1 MEKNNP
7 LFLDTSI
14 LIARVVHS
22 PEMKDR
28 IAERTSKHSALVTSL
43 VVKQEFKRRLL
54 KEASYLL
61 KQLNAK
67 RSYNKVRRHVLDV
80 LTQRQY
86 RKQKICLQTLETV
99 FKHSDDA
106 ELTERLRRYLRTLL
120 RFGLSDF
127 AESVDYVLW
136 DSGCA
141 CSYFPIVE
149 KSQYV
154 AYDFGPDRCSK
165 EGENCG
171 VVNFVREREVSI
183 REILKHLQAI
193 PESDK
198 SAELKKS
205 EGFIQSVLTDPEQA
219 RELDPCLTVGD
230 LVIALE
236 SAKVPA
242 MYTLN
247 SRESQHLCRALRQ
260 DMVAQSPNY
269 NKDEVVCLAA
279 DEEWPK
285 F

>member
-1 MEKNNP
+1 MENNNP

-14 LIARVVHS
+14 MIARVIHS
-22 PEMKDR
+22 PEMKSR
-28 IAERTSKHSALVTSL
+28 IAERAGKHSAVVTSL
-43 VVKQEFKRRLL
+43 VVKQEFKRRFL

-67 RSYNKVRRHVLDV
+67 RSYSKVRRHVLDV
-80 LTQRQY
+80 LTLRHY

-99 FKHSDDA
+99 FEHSDDA
-106 ELTERLRRYLRTLL
+106 DLTERLRRYLRTLL

-127 AESVDYVLW
+127 AASVDYVLW

-165 EGENCG
+165 AGENCG
-171 VVNFVREREVSI
+171 VVNFVREREAAI
-183 REILKHLQAI
+183 REILKYLQAI

-198 SAELKKS
+198 SSELKRS
-205 EGFIQSVLTDPEQA
+205 ETFIETVLTNPAEA
-219 RELDPCLTVGD
+219 RALDPCLTVGD

-236 SAKVPA
+236 SGNIPA
-242 MYTLN
+242 VYTLN
-247 SRESQHLCRALRQ
+247 SRESQHLCRALHQ

-279 DEEWPK
+279 DKEWPT